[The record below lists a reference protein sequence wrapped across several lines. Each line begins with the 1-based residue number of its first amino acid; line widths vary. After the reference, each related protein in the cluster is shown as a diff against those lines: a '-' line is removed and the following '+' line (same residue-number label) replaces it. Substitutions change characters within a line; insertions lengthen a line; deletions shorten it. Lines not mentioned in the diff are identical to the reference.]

1 MSSEDEAQTEAEP
14 DVIVEPAVAPA
25 ASGPAKAFD
34 PSTLLAALAGGNADP
49 VSLILSQLGGQTSD
63 NPAFSMLKGML
74 EQRRQSATVETTSE
88 DCESVAASSEAARQH
103 ELHLQE
109 LKDTVE
115 KVYAE
120 LEALRARN
128 DTLAAALGACF
139 LCFGAEASCVECAG
153 RGYAGARMPEL
164 SAYREF
170 VLPAVRRVQSRGVQ
184 AAHTTAFSQSTSRVK

>member
-1 MSSEDEAQTEAEP
+1 
-14 DVIVEPAVAPA
+14 
-25 ASGPAKAFD
+25 
-34 PSTLLAALAGGNADP
+34 
-49 VSLILSQLGGQTSD
+49 
-63 NPAFSMLKGML
+63 ML

-88 DCESVAASSEAARQH
+88 DCESVAASSEAARQR
-103 ELHLQE
+103 EQDLQE

-139 LCFGAEASCVECAG
+139 LCFGAEASCIECAG
-153 RGYAGARMPEL
+153 RGHAGARMPEL

-184 AAHTTAFSQSTSRVK
+184 AARTTAFSEPISRVK